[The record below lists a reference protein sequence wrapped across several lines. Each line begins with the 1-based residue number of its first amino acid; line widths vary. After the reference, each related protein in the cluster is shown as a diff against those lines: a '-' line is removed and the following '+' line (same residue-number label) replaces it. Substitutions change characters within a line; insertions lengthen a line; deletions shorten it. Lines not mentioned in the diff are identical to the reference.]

1 MGDKRKGRGEMKFTD
16 GSIYKGQWANDVQ
29 EGLGTWMSKD
39 GKSKYDG
46 NWHLGLRYGQGTYT
60 WTDGGSYSGGW
71 VEDKREGK
79 GTMKYPDG
87 FVYEG
92 EWKADRVCCSSKI
105 LCFNAPIASWPWH
118 LSEPK
123 WYSQIRR
130 S

>member
-1 MGDKRKGRGEMKFTD
+1 MANQNMTEIG
-16 GSIYKGQWANDVQ
+16 IWAWYFEAVELWDANCRQ
-29 EGLGTWMSKD
+29 
-39 GKSKYDG
+39 
-46 NWHLGLRYGQGTYT
+46 RYGQGTYT

-130 S
+130 SMGIRYQTRSGNVH